1 MIKFLGQAD
10 EVNLFLN
17 LEKEKMASVERY
29 REKKLEI
36 MEEMLALQRRS
47 TLALE
52 QINDNLKHGNSQY
65 QSYSLSPVI
74 KFS

>member
-29 REKKLEI
+29 REKKLEV

-47 TLALE
+47 KLALE
-52 QINDNLKHGNSQY
+52 QINDNLKHGNSQH